1 MTVRE
6 WEQTEACQIMYSIEP
21 TIWVPGYMMSEDEKK
36 ANPKWETTEGYLKT
50 ITMHEAWANLW
61 GNLSDEKKQVFLD
74 LENFCPKKFKEIT
87 GIDVTK
93 KRKK

>member
-21 TIWVPGYMMSEDEKK
+21 TIWVPNYMMSEDEKE
-36 ANPKWETTEGYLKT
+36 ANPKWEATEGYLKT
-50 ITMHEAWANLW
+50 ISMYEAWANLW
-61 GNLSDEKKQVFLD
+61 GNLSDDKKQVFLN

-93 KRKK
+93 SK